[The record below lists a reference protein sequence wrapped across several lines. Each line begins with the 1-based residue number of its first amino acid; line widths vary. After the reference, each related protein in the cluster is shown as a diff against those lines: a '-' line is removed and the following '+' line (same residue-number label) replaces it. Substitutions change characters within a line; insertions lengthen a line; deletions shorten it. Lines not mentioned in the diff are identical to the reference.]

1 MSKRVM
7 VIDDDRGIRSFLD
20 RALSARGMQVDVADR
35 GAVGLQQL
43 LKGDYDLALIDIN
56 MPEIS
61 GPAICS
67 ALRQQ
72 GKTRDLPVV
81 MMTAM
86 FHSTEQIDQAKQE
99 YGATEFLLKPFK
111 IEDLYWLLDSFF
123 ARPGMED
130 AEKKT
135 LTGQL
140 SEHALPVLLNQF
152 YSRKTTGILTLQRD
166 EIKKVIYFKS
176 GYPIFARSNILN
188 ECLGQMLVKDRMI
201 SQEDCDRSIEQSRR
215 SKRLQGTALIEMGL
229 LTPEELHE
237 ALTRQV
243 TEKLLSVFAWQTGRY
258 EFSAARSFKKSV
270 TEIELSPSALILQ
283 GVSRHWS
290 AERVNRYLAPYSK
303 EFLAQAKNPL
313 FRFQEMGLNR
323 RGEEIFEECL
333 GDLTLDQILHRY
345 PLSRN
350 EVQKVL
356 AALLLS
362 GMVTASSAPAILD
375 ASGQEK
381 RRREQ
386 PQDEQLR
393 KKIIDD
399 YNRILQADYYE
410 ALGLSR
416 QCSADEVRRAYYRMA
431 KECHP
436 DRFLGFGLSQEM
448 EEKVNEIF
456 QYLTHAYTVLSD
468 KDASASYLDEL
479 LNGPKKTINVSQV
492 IEAET
497 AYQRG
502 RTLLKV
508 RRYEDAAAYLKKA
521 VELGSKE
528 PEYLTQ
534 YAWALYKSDPTHYDV
549 QQQAL
554 KLLVSSREINPR
566 LEETYLYL
574 GHVYRALN
582 KSRQSEKSFELAV
595 QINPRCTEALRELR
609 LINLRK
615 EQSGD
620 GGILK
625 KFLARKKD

>member
-1 MSKRVM
+1 
-7 VIDDDRGIRSFLD
+7 
-20 RALSARGMQVDVADR
+20 
-35 GAVGLQQL
+35 
-43 LKGDYDLALIDIN
+43 
-56 MPEIS
+56 
-61 GPAICS
+61 
-67 ALRQQ
+67 
-72 GKTRDLPVV
+72 
-81 MMTAM
+81 
-86 FHSTEQIDQAKQE
+86 
-99 YGATEFLLKPFK
+99 
-111 IEDLYWLLDSFF
+111 
-123 ARPGMED
+123 
-130 AEKKT
+130 
-135 LTGQL
+135 
-140 SEHALPVLLNQF
+140 
-152 YSRKTTGILTLQRD
+152 
-166 EIKKVIYFKS
+166 
-176 GYPIFARSNILN
+176 
-188 ECLGQMLVKDRMI
+188 
-201 SQEDCDRSIEQSRR
+201 
-215 SKRLQGTALIEMGL
+215 
-229 LTPEELHE
+229 
-237 ALTRQV
+237 
-243 TEKLLSVFAWQTGRY
+243 
-258 EFSAARSFKKSV
+258 
-270 TEIELSPSALILQ
+270 
-283 GVSRHWS
+283 
-290 AERVNRYLAPYSK
+290 
-303 EFLAQAKNPL
+303 
-313 FRFQEMGLNR
+313 MGLNR

-508 RRYEDAAAYLKKA
+508 RRYEDATAYLKKA

>member
-20 RALSARGMQVDVADR
+20 RALSARDMQVDVADR

-72 GKTRDLPVV
+72 DKTRDLPVV

-86 FHSTEQIDQAKQE
+86 FHSTEQIEQAKQE

-111 IEDLYWLLDSFF
+111 VEDLYWLLDTFF

-135 LTGQL
+135 LSGQL
-140 SEHALPVLLNQF
+140 SEHALPVLLNQL
-152 YSRKTTGILTLQRD
+152 YSKKTTGILTLQR
-166 EIKKVIYFKS
+166 EETKKVIYFKG

-188 ECLGQMLVKDRMI
+188 ECLGQMLVKDKI
-201 SQEDCDRSIEQSRR
+201 ITQEDCDRSIEQSRK

-243 TEKLLSVFAWQTGRY
+243 TEKLLSVFAWQSGHY
-258 EFSAARSFKKSV
+258 QFSAAKNFKKSV
-270 TEIELSPSALILQ
+270 TEIELSPAALILQ
-283 GVSRHWS
+283 GVSRYWS
-290 AERVNRYLAPYSK
+290 AERINRYLAPYSS
-303 EFLAQAKNPL
+303 EFLDQAKNPL

-333 GDLTLDQILHRY
+333 GDLTLEQVLHRY
-345 PLSRN
+345 PLSRT
-350 EVQKVL
+350 EVQQVL

-362 GMVTASSAPAILD
+362 GMVTASSAAATLD
-375 ASGQEK
+375 ARGQEK

-393 KKIIDD
+393 KKILDD
-399 YNRILQADYYE
+399 YNRILQADYYQ
-410 ALGLSR
+410 ALGLTR

-479 LNGPKKTINVSQV
+479 VNGPKKTINVSQV

-502 RTLLKV
+502 RTLIKV
-508 RRYEDAAAYLKKA
+508 RRYKDAAEYLKKA
-521 VELGSKE
+521 VELSAKE

-534 YAWALYKSDPTHYDV
+534 YAWALYKSDPTQYDM

-582 KSRQSEKSFELAV
+582 KNRQSEKSFELAV

-615 EQSGD
+615 EQSGE
-620 GGILK
+620 GGLLK
-625 KFLARKKD
+625 KFLGRKKD